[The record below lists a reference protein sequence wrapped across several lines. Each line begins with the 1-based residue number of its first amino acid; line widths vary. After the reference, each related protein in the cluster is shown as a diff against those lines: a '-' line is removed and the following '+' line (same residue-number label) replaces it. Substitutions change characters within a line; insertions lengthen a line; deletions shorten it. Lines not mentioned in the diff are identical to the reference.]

1 MEKQG
6 NAPGD
11 AYDAFV
17 AALAERPDAIVIEEP
32 LSERGYATL
41 LALVS

>member
-17 AALAERPDAIVIEEP
+17 AALAERPHAVVIEDP
-32 LSERGYATL
+32 LSDSAYESLVRL
-41 LALVS
+41 LD